1 MMVFSL
7 RGVVLLCFSAIAA
20 VQAQLGTQIPIGTF
34 QGNSSDACHDA
45 CTALTTAL
53 GPNVHHNTSLP
64 SSLFSGYYTLMARST
79 IPLCI
84 VHPTSPE
91 DVSQAI
97 KIISQHTCIFAIK
110 SGGHAMFPGGSTA
123 PGGIVL
129 DLHLLNGLELSEDR
143 ETAYVGTGN
152 RWGAVYEF
160 LKPWNLTVVG
170 GRVGDVGVGGF
181 LLGGG
186 ISFISRR
193 YGWGCDN
200 VRNYEIVLANGTIAN
215 ISYAS
220 NPDLYFALRGGGKN
234 FGIVTRF
241 DLETHPNLPQWWG
254 GFNFMLLS
262 STPTLLSSLSLTRP
276 FKLTI
281 PSILENTAQLLLT
294 IPCKLGYCIDLDT
307 FVSAISRLPMESED
321 DHDAMGYGILSLMP
335 KANAYAVGTHTL
347 HTGAINYA
355 PALTQLVSDLNT
367 KSVQSTMRMQH
378 PYGFTQELDEY
389 NTVGVRVTYN
399 TATFKVD
406 RAFLKEAAKIYMQE
420 VEGIRGLEGFFGAV
434 TTQTLARD
442 EIKQFQRNGG
452 NALGIKEEDGP
463 LTLLLVSFSWGSA
476 EDDELVVRTAQNII
490 DRSVVVGKKMDV
502 HHPFIYQNYA
512 AKTQDVFAGYSVEN
526 QERLR
531 RVQKEVDPEG
541 IFIRLQPGYFS
552 L

>member
-7 RGVVLLCFSAIAA
+7 KGGVLLGFLAVGV
-20 VQAQLGTQIPIGTF
+20 VQAQLDTQIPIGTF
-34 QGNSSDACHDA
+34 QGNNSDACHDA
-45 CTALTTAL
+45 CTALASTL
-53 GPNVHHNTSLP
+53 GEKVHHSTSLP

-84 VHPTSPE
+84 VHPTSSE
-91 DVSQAI
+91 DVSKAI

-129 DLHLLNGLELSEDR
+129 DLQLLNGLELSEDR
-143 ETAYVGTGN
+143 GTLFLGTGN

-160 LKPWNLTVVG
+160 LMPWNLTVVG

-200 VRNYEIVLANGTIAN
+200 VRNYEIVLANGTITN

-241 DLETHPNLPQWWG
+241 DLETHPNLPSWWG
-254 GFNFMLLS
+254 
-262 STPTLLSSLSLTRP
+262 
-276 FKLTI
+276 
-281 PSILENTAQLLLT
+281 A
-294 IPCKLGYCIDLDT
+294 CKLGYCIDLDT
-307 FVSAISRLPMESED
+307 FVAAISRLPIESEN
-321 DHDAMGYGILSLMP
+321 DHDAMGYGIFSSIP
-335 KANAYAVGTHTL
+335 KANIYVVGTHTI
-347 HTGAINYA
+347 HTGAINNA
-355 PALTQLVSDLNT
+355 PSFTKLVSDLNT
-367 KSVQSTMRMQH
+367 KSIHSTIRTQD
-378 PYGFTQELDEY
+378 PYGFTQELDAH
-389 NTVGVRVTYN
+389 NPVGVRVTYN

-406 RAFLKEAAKIYMQE
+406 QAFMKEVAKIYMQE
-420 VEGIRGLEGFFGAV
+420 VESIRGLEGFLGAY

-442 EIKQFQRNGG
+442 EIAQFQKNGG
-452 NALGIKEEDGP
+452 NAFGIREEDGP
-463 LTLLLVSFSWGSA
+463 LTILLVSFSWGSSK
-476 EDDELVVRTAQNII
+476 DDELVVRTAQNII
-490 DRSVVVGKKMDV
+490 DRSVIIGKEMGV

-512 AKTQDVFAGYSVEN
+512 AKSQDVFAGYSVEN

-531 RVQKEVDPEG
+531 RIQKEVDPEG
-541 IFIRLQPGYFS
+541 VFVRLQPGYFS